1 MVMLLTLVVLFVGYW
16 VILIHLASY
25 TILEG
30 LESEIMPQSL
40 AYVLNTTEEI
50 QEFMEWE
57 EKLLK
62 KNMGLPKKN
71 C

>member
-30 LESEIMPQSL
+30 LESEIMPQSS